1 MDDDLQALRRVV
13 LGLGS
18 GDDMKPA
25 IEAAATFAA
34 ALKSE
39 LFCLLVERQDLVSY
53 ARLPFAK
60 AFGRGGLVSTLTT
73 QSIESHFNRL
83 FRDAERV
90 LAQVCARTNVIWRIE
105 RPQGELF
112 GEISAV
118 LEHGDTVVVS
128 ERELQGAGH
137 LPLDAIRRLLA
148 VAAAVVLPPR
158 RAMATGPIIALGGGR
173 VASIALEF
181 SRATGSKVET
191 VTPAEL
197 RYRRRPAAVIVASL
211 QALEFLDDA
220 AFLRSLANTGAMTV
234 LVSDRLTEPGPPPR

>member
-25 IEAAATFAA
+25 IEAAAVFAA

-39 LFCLLVERQDLVSY
+39 LFCLLVEQQDLVSY

-60 AFGRGGLVSTLTT
+60 AFGRGGLVSALTT
-73 QSIESHFNRL
+73 QSIESHFNRV

-90 LAQVCARTNVIWRIE
+90 LAQACARTNVTWRIE
-105 RPQGELF
+105 RPQGEFF

-128 ERELQGAGH
+128 ERDLQGAGH

-158 RAMATGPIIALGGGR
+158 RAMAAGPIILLGDGR
-173 VASIALEF
+173 AASIALGF
-181 SRATGSKVET
+181 SRATGNKVEIM
-191 VTPAEL
+191 TPAEL
-197 RYRRRPAAVIVASL
+197 RYRRRPAAIIVASL
-211 QALEFLDDA
+211 QAIEFLDDA
-220 AFLRSLANTGAMTV
+220 ALFRNLAGTGAVMV
-234 LVSDRLTEPGPPPR
+234 LVSDQLTEPEPPPR